1 MALKIDVEGNEISAL
16 KEVTDWRGK
25 KVLEIGCGN
34 GRLTRRL
41 ARLGANIHAIDPQP
55 ELVKIAREN
64 IPHSFAPR
72 VRLSVGKSSRLAYA
86 TNTFDVVL
94 FSWSL

>member
-1 MALKIDVEGNEISAL
+1 MALRIDVEGNEIKAL
-16 KEVTDWRGK
+16 KEATDWRGK

-41 ARLGANIHAIDPQP
+41 ARLGAETHAIDPQP
-55 ELVKIAREN
+55 ELIRIARKD
-64 IPHSFAPR
+64 IPQSFAAR
-72 VRLSVGKSSRLAYA
+72 VRFSVGKSSRLEYA
-86 TNTFDVVL
+86 TNTFDIVL